1 MIKNFT
7 AQACD
12 HVALLKRA
20 AFRLLNR
27 LQSVLHSRDRFMA
40 ATVQSRRPKFKS
52 RFPTVLTAGFRFF
65 FLAAGLFSVAAMA
78 VWTLWLAALAGG
90 DTLDVLPVRMM
101 PYLWHAHE
109 MMFGYTAAVIAGFF
123 VTAVPNWTAT
133 EEAGPRFVTI
143 CSVIWLSGRMA
154 IWFSAWLDPFLVVAV
169 DLAFIPVL
177 STAILGRLTQKSQ
190 LRNAIFLLLLCTLFA
205 GNLLMHLDWVG
216 WSTDLAETGVRLGIF
231 TSAAMIAIIGG
242 RVIPAFTRNALNREG
257 YSGALPQSYG
267 WLDRIGILS
276 AVLTALATLPFVP
289 PWGLG
294 ALCLVAGSV
303 NLARLTGWQGLATRK
318 NPILWILHVAY
329 LLLSAGYLVYGS
341 TLVFGIL
348 SETAS
353 LHLLA
358 AGAIG
363 CMTLAMMT
371 RASLGH
377 SGRPLVVSGPI
388 VLAYLMVIGAAVFR
402 TFGTMF
408 FDYFP
413 VMLISGTLWLLAFA
427 VFAWVFYPILTR
439 PRPARQSS

>member
-1 MIKNFT
+1 
-7 AQACD
+7 
-12 HVALLKRA
+12 
-20 AFRLLNR
+20 
-27 LQSVLHSRDRFMA
+27 MA
-40 ATVQSRRPKFKS
+40 ATVHTRPPKYKS

-78 VWTLWLAALAGG
+78 VWTLWLAALADG
-90 DTLDVLPVRMM
+90 DTLEVLPVRMM

-143 CSVIWLSGRMA
+143 CGAIWLSGRIA
-154 IWFSAWLDPFLVVAV
+154 IWFSAWIDPLVVAAI

-190 LRNAIFLLLLCTLFA
+190 LRNAVFLLLLSTLFA
-205 GNLLMHLDWVG
+205 GNLMMHLDWIG
-216 WSTDLAETGVRLGIF
+216 WTNDLAETGVRLGIF

-242 RVIPAFTRNALNREG
+242 RVVPAFTRNALNRDG
-257 YSGALPQSYG
+257 YAGALPRSFS
-267 WLDRIGILS
+267 WLDRVGILS

-289 PWGLG
+289 SWALG
-294 ALCLVAGSV
+294 TLCLVAGAA
-303 NLARLTGWQGLATRK
+303 NLARLAGWQGLATRR

-377 SGRPLVVSGPI
+377 SGRPLLVSGPI
-388 VLAYLMVIGAAVFR
+388 VFAYLMVIGAAVFR
-402 TFGTMF
+402 TFGTIF
-408 FDYFP
+408 IDYFP

-427 VFAWVFYPILTR
+427 VFAWVFFPILTR
-439 PRPARQSS
+439 PRPASRGG